1 MKWITRQF
9 VHVDRVACPW
19 LIRKFV
25 DPEAEFF
32 FVPAQEVES
41 RAKELDAI
49 PFDVPGAE
57 LGHHED
63 RCSFDA
69 IIAKYNLHDEALQD
83 LAIIVRAADTD
94 LLHSSSKEAFGLEAI
109 ADGSTMIAKDDEE
122 AINKGAYI
130 YDSLYAHCQL
140 HRLRVEHATEL
151 EGMNKVLRRQFLRG
165 KLLEP

>member
-32 FVPAQEVES
+32 FVPAQEVDG
-41 RAKELDAI
+41 RAKELGAT
-49 PFDVPGAE
+49 PFDVPGAV
-57 LGHHED
+57 LGHHAD

-83 LAIIVRAADTD
+83 LAVIVRAADTD
-94 LLHSSSKEAFGLEAI
+94 LQHSSSREAFGLEAI
-109 ADGSTMIAKDDEE
+109 ADGSTMTAKDDAE
-122 AINKGAYI
+122 AIDKGAYI
-130 YDSLYAHCQL
+130 YDSLYAHCRLQ
-140 HRLRVEHATEL
+140 RLRARHALEL
-151 EGMNKVLRRQFLRG
+151 EGMNKIQRRQFLRE
-165 KLLEP
+165 KLLGQ